1 MNGYESPF
9 QLPED
14 QKCTAPKDARD
25 YPALHAVDGESGHYR
40 FPYTGKPCPVHNRK
54 LRGEN
59 DEWHEWA
66 RWRSEYA
73 KPDATDDSRQYALN
87 SMLRYVTESNPPDI
101 KQKTH
106 RVQRRPSDGKLVAVS
121 VISVILAVCMLT
133 CFLAIL
139 L

>member
-14 QKCTAPKDARD
+14 QKCTAPS
-25 YPALHAVDGESGHYR
+25 E
-40 FPYTGKPCPVHNRK
+40 
-54 LRGEN
+54 
-59 DEWHEWA
+59 EWHEWA
-66 RWRSEYA
+66 RWRNEYA
-73 KPDATDDSRQYALN
+73 KPDATDQSREFALN
-87 SMLRYVTESNPPDI
+87 SMLRYVTESNPPDV

-106 RVQRRPSDGKLVAVS
+106 RVQRRPSDRKLVAVS